1 MSSLITNT
9 WRRGLLLS
17 VLPLAMACAVR
28 AEGLSDWPEHYGVG
42 TGPQDVVT
50 ADFNNDGR
58 LDLATSNDD
67 NTVSVLLGDGLGGFG
82 AANNFATG
90 TNPVSLVVG
99 DFNNDGN
106 LDLATAN
113 AGNNTT
119 DSELNSISILLGT
132 SNGTFQPR
140 VDHSTWFP
148 LIALVVGDFNND
160 GNMDLIHLSIDTSAW
175 DDPYVHVLVGDGQGS
190 FVTGHYEY
198 VYGYSPVGMTI
209 ADLNADGR
217 LDVVTVDAGRN
228 TVSVLMG
235 NGDGSLS
242 YSGLGNSD
250 FFTGPLPQAVAVGD
264 FTGDG
269 IPDLITTGYWSGWV
283 QVLPGRGDGTFA
295 AGIQSASYLGDS
307 LAVADFNGDDKLDVV
322 TAYWSSENLS
332 LLLSQGNGA
341 FAPPTEPWAGW
352 SIMSVVVGDFN
363 ADGHVD
369 VAAAD
374 WGLNAVAVLLN
385 DGVWSPLPPTP
396 PTPPALRITDAS
408 APEGNKGTTRLDL
421 TVTLSRST
429 TGVVTVNCRTAD
441 GTALA
446 KSDYTA
452 TSGTLT
458 FQPGQTSR
466 TISIAIKGDGKRE
479 PNETFSVRLS
489 NPVGATIADWVA
501 TATILN
507 DD

>member
-17 VLPLAMACAVR
+17 VLPLAMIGAVR

-42 TGPQDVVT
+42 SGPQAVVT

-58 LDLATSNDD
+58 LDLATANDD
-67 NTVSVLLGDGLGGFG
+67 NTVSVLLGNGLGDFG
-82 AANNFATG
+82 AANHFATG

-132 SNGTFQPR
+132 GDGTFEPR
-140 VDHSTWFP
+140 VDHPTWFP
-148 LIALVVGDFNND
+148 LIALVVGDITKD

-175 DDPYVHVLVGDGQGS
+175 DDPYVQVLVGNGQGG
-190 FVTGHYEY
+190 FVAGHYEY
-198 VYGYSPVGMTI
+198 LYGNSPVGMTI
-209 ADLNADGR
+209 ADLNADGN
-217 LDVVTVDAGRN
+217 LDVVTADAGRN

-235 NGDGSLS
+235 NGDGSFS

-269 IPDLITTGYWSGWV
+269 IPDLIATGYWSGWV

-295 AGIQSASYLGDS
+295 AGIQSVSYLGDS
-307 LAVADFNGDDKLDVV
+307 LAVADFNGDGKLDVV
-322 TAYWSSENLS
+322 TAYWSSENLR
-332 LLLSQGNGA
+332 LLLGQGNGT

-385 DGVWSPLPPTP
+385 DGVWSPLPPSP
-396 PTPPALRITDAS
+396 PTPPSLRILNAS
-408 APEGNKGTTRLDL
+408 ALEGNKGTTRLDL
-421 TVTLSRST
+421 TVTLARST
-429 TGVVTVNCRTAD
+429 SDSVTVNYQTAN

-446 KSDYTA
+446 KADYTA

-458 FQPGQTSR
+458 IQPGHTQG
-466 TISIAIKGDGKRE
+466 TIFVSIKGDRKRE

-489 NPVGATIADWVA
+489 NPVGATIDDGVA